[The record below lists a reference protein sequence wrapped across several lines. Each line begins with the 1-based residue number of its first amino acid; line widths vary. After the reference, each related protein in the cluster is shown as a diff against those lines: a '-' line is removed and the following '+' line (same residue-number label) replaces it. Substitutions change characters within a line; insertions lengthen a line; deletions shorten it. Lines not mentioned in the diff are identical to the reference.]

1 MTIIEWRS
9 GSGDLTNNRSIILPI
24 YSCIIIICHGM
35 QLTFSIQLHV
45 PLFFVCFNL
54 INFRHSDIPLWN
66 STKILPY
73 SNLCSW
79 FSAYP
84 TEWKYRGIK
93 FSDMVKIGKF
103 CIAKFLLFNFD
114 YKRHH
119 WRKISMHLITKPD
132 LNSFYLLPL
141 PK

>member
-35 QLTFSIQLHV
+35 QLTFSIQLHA
-45 PLFFVCFNL
+45 PLFFVCLRLKL
-54 INFRHSDIPLWN
+54 ISDIQIFLYEIQQKSCHIVICVRDSLHTLQN
-66 STKILPY
+66 ENI
-73 SNLCSW
+73 
-79 FSAYP
+79 
-84 TEWKYRGIK
+84 ERIK
-93 FSDMVKIGKF
+93 FSDIVKIGKF

-119 WRKISMHLITKPD
+119 
-132 LNSFYLLPL
+132 
-141 PK
+141 